1 MVLDGDQSGSGH
13 ALTIGKLVTF
23 QLYWNMMNSA
33 YQSLQGLI
41 TSFTR
46 SAAAAEKVFALMD
59 SVADIGGQEKAS
71 PSSSPSS
78 SNSDNQSNNKRYV
91 NNSGILSEAPK
102 RIDWNLQGEFEFK
115 NVEFY
120 YQMRPD
126 NLVLNGYGSSS
137 FQTRFL
143 SAKYLLL

>member
-1 MVLDGDQSGSGH
+1 MDGDQSGSGH

-59 SVADIGGQEKAS
+59 SVADIGGQEKSTAAS
-71 PSSSPSS
+71 PPSS
-78 SNSDNQSNNKRYV
+78 LSDNDDGNDKGGV
-91 NNSGILSEAPK
+91 LSDTPK

-115 NVEFY
+115 NVDFY

-126 NLVLNGYGSSS
+126 NLVLNGCVLFSLTSIFVLFY
-137 FQTRFL
+137 
-143 SAKYLLL
+143 